1 MSLQQAE
8 QLLREGRP
16 EEALVGIQAEIKARP
31 AETRLR
37 VFLFQLL
44 AVLGRWDRALNQL
57 NVSAELDAANL
68 LMAQT
73 YREVLQCEALRQEV
87 FAGRHS
93 PLLLGDPEPW
103 IAELLEA
110 LRLDGQGRAAEAAGL
125 RGRAF
130 EQAPV
135 STGTVDGVRFEWIA
149 DADNRIGPMVEAILN
164 GRYYWIPFSR
174 IHRIQ
179 LTSPEDLRDL
189 VWLPAEFTWANE
201 GEAFGFIPA
210 RYPGSEAQDGAI
222 QLARRTDWV
231 ELSDGVYLGLGQ
243 RMLATDAREYPLL
256 DCRCIALDVMSAD
269 HG

>member
-1 MSLQQAE
+1 MSIQQAE
-8 QLLREGRP
+8 QLLREGQP
-16 EEALVGIQAEIKARP
+16 EAALAAIQAEIKAHP
-31 AETRLR
+31 AEARWR

-57 NVSAELDAANL
+57 NVSAELDAAHL

-73 YREVLQCEALRQEV
+73 YRELLQCETLRQEV

-110 LRLDGQGRAAEAAGL
+110 LRLDGQGHAAEAAGL
-125 RGRAF
+125 RQRAF
-130 EQAPV
+130 EQAPA
-135 STGTVDGVRFEWIA
+135 SGGRLDGVEFAWIA
-149 DADNRIGPMVEAILN
+149 DADNRIGPMVEAMLN

-174 IHRIQ
+174 IQRIE
-179 LTSPEDLRDL
+179 TTAPEDLRDL
-189 VWLPAEFTWANE
+189 VWLPAEFTWAN
-201 GEAFGFIPA
+201 GGAAFGFIPT

-231 ELSDGVYLGLGQ
+231 ELSGGIYRGLGQ
-243 RMLATDAREYPLL
+243 RMLATDAGEYPLL
-256 DCRCIALDVMSAD
+256 ECRSIVFDQPD
-269 HG
+269 PGHG